1 MAFFSA
7 NAWARASSSFVK
19 PRHHYLSM
27 PRIEPNFREA
37 GAGPSVVCLHSNA
50 SSSSQWRGL
59 IELLCTDHHV
69 LAPDLY
75 GSGKSVDWHSDR
87 QIALS
92 DEVNF
97 IEPVLAKAG
106 KDFSLVGHSYGGA
119 VALIA
124 ALANP
129 NRVRSLILYEPTLFS
144 LVANHQPS
152 LGSVEGIQNAV
163 RSASAALDIG
173 NREAAAEHFID
184 FWMGKGS
191 WLKTPNSRKGPIVES
206 VVNVRRW
213 GHALL
218 SEPTPLSAFA
228 ALSMPVLYLV
238 GQDSPESA
246 RSVERVLS
254 LTLPNVRVVKVEGW
268 GHMAPITHAEDVNA
282 RIAEFVREV

>member
-1 MAFFSA
+1 
-7 NAWARASSSFVK
+7 
-19 PRHHYLSM
+19 M
-27 PRIEPNFREA
+27 PTVEPYFREA

-59 IELLCTDHHV
+59 IELLSTDHHV

-75 GSGKSVDWHSDR
+75 GSGKSADWHSDR

-92 DEVNF
+92 DEVSF
-97 IEPVLAKAG
+97 IEPVLARAG
-106 KDFSLVGHSYGGA
+106 ERFSLVGHSYGGA

-129 NRVRSLILYEPTLFS
+129 CRVRSLVLYEPTLFS
-144 LVANHQPS
+144 LVANRKSS

-163 RSASAALDIG
+163 RAASAALDVG
-173 NREAAAEHFID
+173 NRDAAAEHFID

-191 WLKTPNSRKGPIVES
+191 WLNTPDSRKGPIVES

-213 GHALL
+213 GHALF
-218 SEPTPLSAFA
+218 SEPMVLDSFA
-228 ALSMPVLYLV
+228 SLSMPVLYLL

-254 LTLPNVRVVKVEGW
+254 PTLPNVRVVKVEGW
-268 GHMAPITHAEDVNA
+268 GHMAPITHAESVNA
-282 RIAEFVREV
+282 RIAEFVRGV